1 MKRTIALLFVA
12 IMSLSLAACTNN
24 EAASSTSKV
33 PAIESTE
40 SNSGQAAKQEP
51 SDKKTASDKNT
62 GDSSAEGI
70 RPEFKEAMDSYEA
83 FFDEYVAFME
93 KYAESDDTTSLLADY
108 SNYMSQYAEVMKKMD
123 AIDEDELSTAEAAYY
138 LEVSTRITQ
147 KLATVA

>member
-1 MKRTIALLFVA
+1 
-12 IMSLSLAACTNN
+12 
-24 EAASSTSKV
+24 
-33 PAIESTE
+33 
-40 SNSGQAAKQEP
+40 
-51 SDKKTASDKNT
+51 
-62 GDSSAEGI
+62 
-70 RPEFKEAMDSYEA
+70 MDSYEA